1 MTVLSRMTLTQKL
14 LGAVGVP
21 LLLAF
26 AALGVVIQMQLNA
39 AIPPMVENN
48 TARQVEARADE
59 VARWIEGYRNLL
71 QGLAKDERLAERVP
85 VTAHLDWLASRHPGD
100 ATIESLYFANFRGD
114 TVTHTGARADI
125 SSRDYFQQLVSN
137 GSVDR
142 VLGDP
147 VISLISGQPTAI
159 IAEAIID
166 ANGNRVGLLGFT
178 LSMAAISDITSG
190 IDVGEGSYGYM
201 VDRGGLV
208 VAHPDPELR
217 MSLRLTEADQGG
229 YQGASAVGRRMLA
242 GEAGVAQVFS
252 PFGGDVTMVWQPIPG
267 TEGWTL
273 AAAVPTSTFTA
284 VTRSLM
290 VTLLIAGAIMLVLLL
305 SILFVSARKVLAP
318 IKQTTRAM
326 ADIAQGKGDLT
337 RRLSAQN
344 HDEVGEL
351 AVQFNGF
358 VERMQRTLLEVRSSA
373 RTVLAGAS
381 DIADGTRELSSRTEQ
396 AAANLQETSASMEQI
411 HSTVA
416 HTAQASEQANGLAV
430 SAADLAERGNTSMT
444 DMQEK
449 MAAIDESANKI
460 SNIIGLIDSIAFQT
474 NILALNASV
483 EAARAGEHGR
493 GFAVVAQEVRNL
505 ASRSADA
512 AKDIRHLIDDSVQHT
527 QQGGQIVKSAAE
539 RMQALRQSVIQ
550 VSDVISEIT
559 AGAREQTQGIE
570 QVNTA
575 VAEMDTMTQQNA
587 TMVSQNAGLAS
598 AMHENARRL
607 DELMAEFVLG
617 DNDAV
622 RQPAGA
628 TMAGTAVLAR
638 PVIDPRPALPA
649 AGGGKRAQR
658 PAEEEWETF

>member
-1 MTVLSRMTLTQKL
+1 
-14 LGAVGVP
+14 
-21 LLLAF
+21 
-26 AALGVVIQMQLNA
+26 
-39 AIPPMVENN
+39 MVEH
-48 TARQVEARADE
+48 TTVRQVEARADE
-59 VARWIEGYRNLL
+59 IGQWINGYRTLL
-71 QGLAKDERLAERVP
+71 SGLAKDERLAERVD
-85 VTAHLDWLASRHPGD
+85 VTAHLDWLISRHPGD
-100 ATIESLYFANFRGD
+100 ATIESFYFANARGD
-114 TVTHTGARADI
+114 TVTHTGVRADI
-125 SSRDYFQQLVSN
+125 SSRGYFQTLVVE
-137 GSVDR
+137 GSADR
-142 VLGDP
+142 LLADP
-147 VISLISGQPTAI
+147 VISMITGQPTAI
-159 IAEAIID
+159 VAEAIID
-166 ANGNRVGLLGFT
+166 AEGNRVGLLGFT
-178 LSMAAISDITSG
+178 LSMAAISEITSA
-190 IDVGEGSYGYM
+190 IDVGDDSYGYL
-201 VDRGGLV
+201 VDRSGMV
-208 VAHPDPELR
+208 VAHPNPDTRMNLR
-217 MSLRLTEADQGG
+217 VTEADEAGF
-229 YQGASAVGRRMLA
+229 QGANALGRQMLA
-242 GEAGVAQVFS
+242 GEPGIGRVVS
-252 PFGGDVTMVWQPIPG
+252 PEGIGTTMVWQPISG

-273 AAAVPTSTFTA
+273 AAAMPNAAFTA
-284 VTRSLM
+284 VTHTLLF
-290 VTLLIAGAIMLVLLL
+290 TLLIVGTAMLTALLAI
-305 SILFVSARKVLAP
+305 IYFTTRKVLAP

-337 RRLSAQN
+337 RRLSAQS

-351 AVQFNGF
+351 AMQFNGF

-430 SAADLAERGNTSMT
+430 SAADLAERGNLSMT
-444 DMQEK
+444 DMQTK

-512 AKDIRHLIDDSVQHT
+512 AKDIRQLIDASVQHT
-527 QQGGQIVKSAAE
+527 QQGGEIVKSAAE

-628 TMAGTAVLAR
+628 TFTSTSTSTTLMAR
-638 PVIDPRPALPA
+638 PVIDPRPALPS